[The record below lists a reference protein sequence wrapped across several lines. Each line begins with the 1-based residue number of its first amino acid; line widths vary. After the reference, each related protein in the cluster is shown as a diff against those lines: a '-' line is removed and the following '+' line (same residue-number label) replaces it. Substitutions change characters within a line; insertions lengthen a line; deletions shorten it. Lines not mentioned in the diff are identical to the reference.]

1 MESYAEYARNLVG
14 LMAIVDP
21 IGAVPLFIGLMPH
34 ATSGERKRTA
44 RNAAIAVAIILV
56 GSMFAGEPFL
66 RLFGISIPAFRVG
79 GGILILLMALDMLKA
94 NHGRT
99 RHTAEEDAE
108 ALEADSI
115 AIVPLAIPLM
125 AGPGAISLVIVTA
138 NRAKDVVDYGAL
150 AISCLITALSIW
162 VCLRLASPIRKLLG
176 ATGINIATRVMGMI
190 LTAIG
195 VELITTGIRELFP
208 GLIR

>member
-1 MESYAEYARNLVG
+1 MESYADYARNLVG

-34 ATSGERKRTA
+34 ANSQERKRTA

-56 GSMFAGEPFL
+56 GSMFAGEPVL

-99 RHTAEEDAE
+99 RHTAEEDEE
-108 ALEADSI
+108 ALAADSI

-138 NRAKDVVDYGAL
+138 NRANDLFDVGAL
-150 AISCLITALSIW
+150 VVSCLVTAFSIW
-162 VCLRLASPIRKLLG
+162 VCLRLASPIRRLLG

-195 VELITTGIRELFP
+195 VELITTGTRELFP

>member
-1 MESYAEYARNLVG
+1 MEDYNEYARNLVG
-14 LMAIVDP
+14 LLAIVDP
-21 IGAVPLFIGLMPH
+21 VGAVPIFIGLMPN
-34 ATSGERKRTA
+34 ATGAERKRTA

-56 GSMFAGEPFL
+56 GAMFAGAPIL
-66 RLFGISIPAFRVG
+66 SLFGISIPAFRVG
-79 GGILILLMALDMLKA
+79 GGILILLMALEMLKA

-99 RHTAEEDAE
+99 RHTDEEDAE

-138 NRAKDVVDYGAL
+138 NRARDWVDLGAL
-150 AISCLITALSIW
+150 ILSCLLTAFSIW
-162 VCLRLASPIRKLLG
+162 ICLRLAGGIRRMLG
-176 ATGINIATRVMGMI
+176 TTGINIATRVMGMI

-195 VELITTGIRELFP
+195 VELITTGFKELFP
-208 GLIR
+208 GLIH

>member
-1 MESYAEYARNLVG
+1 MESYADYARNLVG
-14 LMAIVDP
+14 LMAVVDP
-21 IGAVPLFIGLMPH
+21 IGAVPLFISLMPH
-34 ATSGERKRTA
+34 ASSADRKRTA
-44 RNAAIAVAIILV
+44 RNASIAVAIILV
-56 GSMFAGEPFL
+56 GSMFAGEPIL

-79 GGILILLMALDMLKA
+79 GGILILLMALEMLKA
-94 NHGRT
+94 NPGRT

-115 AIVPLAIPLM
+115 AVVPLAIPLM

-138 NRAKDVVDYGAL
+138 NRANDAVDFAAL
-150 AISCLITALSIW
+150 TVSCLLTALSVWI
-162 VCLRLASPIRKLLG
+162 CLRLAGPIRRLMG
-176 ATGINIATRVMGMI
+176 ATGINIGTRVMGML

-195 VELITTGIRELFP
+195 VELITTGTRELFP

>member
-1 MESYAEYARNLVG
+1 MESYTEYARNLVG
-14 LMAIVDP
+14 LLAIVDP

-34 ATSGERKRTA
+34 ATSAERRRTA
-44 RNAAIAVAIILV
+44 RNAAVAVGIILV
-56 GSMFAGEPFL
+56 GSMFAGAPTL
-66 RLFGISIPAFRVG
+66 SLFGISIPAFRVG
-79 GGILILLMALDMLKA
+79 GGILILLMALEMLKA

-99 RHTAEEDAE
+99 RHTDEEDAE

-138 NRAKDVVDYGAL
+138 NRARDWMDLGAL
-150 AISCLITALSIW
+150 ILSCLLTAVSIW
-162 VCLRLASPIRKLLG
+162 ICLRLASPIRRMLG
-176 ATGINIATRVMGMI
+176 TTGINIATRVMGMI

>member
-1 MESYAEYARNLVG
+1 MESYADYARNLVG
-14 LMAIVDP
+14 LISVVDP

-34 ATSGERKRTA
+34 ATNEERARTA

-56 GSMFAGEPFL
+56 GSMFAGEPIL

-94 NHGRT
+94 NPGRT
-99 RHTAEEDAE
+99 RHTDEEDAE
-108 ALEADSI
+108 AMEADSI

-125 AGPGAISLVIVTA
+125 AGPGALSLVIVTA
-138 NRAKDVVDYGAL
+138 NRAQDGFDWLAL
-150 AISCLITALSIW
+150 AINCVLTAVSVWI
-162 VCLRLASPIRKLLG
+162 CLRAAGPIRRLLG

-190 LTAIG
+190 RTAIG
-195 VELITTGIRELFP
+195 VELITTGVRELFP

>member
-1 MESYAEYARNLVG
+1 MESYAEYTRNFVG
-14 LMAIVDP
+14 LLAVVDP

-34 ATSGERKRTA
+34 ATAQDRYRTA
-44 RNAAIAVAIILV
+44 RHSAIAVAIILV
-56 GSMFAGEPFL
+56 GSMFAGAPIL
-66 RLFGISIPAFRVG
+66 SLFGISIPAFRVG
-79 GGILILLMALDMLKA
+79 GGILILLMALEMLKA
-94 NHGRT
+94 NRGRA
-99 RHTAEEDAE
+99 RHTEEEDAE
-108 ALEADSI
+108 ALEANSI

-138 NRAKDVVDYGAL
+138 NRAGDWVDIGAL
-150 AISCLITALSIW
+150 ILSCLSTALIVW
-162 VCLRLASPIRKLLG
+162 ICLRLASPLRRMLG

-195 VELITTGIRELFP
+195 VELITTGLKELFP